1 MTKGSVGKRLR
12 VSAVLSLCLLSQPAE
27 STPPP
32 ERPPGVEGECPQA
45 FALPAGYAPPEG
57 LIDPATGK
65 SVCGGVLLPTSL
77 TAYYIE
83 LDSWKDLAVA
93 EMEVLEAERPTFWGK
108 WGERIQWA
116 AIGVTATVILSS
128 TF

>member
-1 MTKGSVGKRLR
+1 VN
-12 VSAVLSLCLLSQPAE
+12 AVLLAGFLLA
-27 STPPP
+27 PP
-32 ERPPGVEGECPQA
+32 ERPPVVEGECPQA

-83 LDSWKDLAVA
+83 LDSWKDLAVV
-93 EMEVLEAERPTFWGK
+93 EMETLENKQPTFWEK
-108 WGERIQWA
+108 WGDRVQWTA
-116 AIGVTATVILSS
+116 VGVAVGVAVTAVSLAPP
-128 TF
+128 